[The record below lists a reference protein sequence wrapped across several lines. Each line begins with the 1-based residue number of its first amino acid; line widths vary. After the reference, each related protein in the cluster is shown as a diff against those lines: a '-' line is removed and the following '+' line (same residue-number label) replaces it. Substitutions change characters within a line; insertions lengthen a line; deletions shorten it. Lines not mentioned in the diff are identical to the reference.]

1 LSNTMAYLRARFR
14 ESYTFHIELL
24 NSKNPVI
31 TRTVDVPSWYSFKQF
46 HTVIQNSFGPW
57 QDCHLHEFRFLRNTT
72 RR

>member
-1 LSNTMAYLRARFR
+1 MAYSRARFR

-24 NSKNPVI
+24 DSKNPVI

-46 HTVIQNSFGPW
+46 HTVIQYSFGPW
-57 QDCHLHEFRFLRNTT
+57 QDCHLHEFRFTRNTT